1 MSWVVKQ
8 EKILTSDEINLVI
21 ADLKRL
27 AKRSVNSQMNLIIFR
42 LATCCGLR
50 VSELSRL
57 TLDNVRVGSS
67 RPKIFVPETI
77 AKYGKDRTVSIID
90 QGTLDDL
97 IAWKAFRER
106 EGAGANDLL
115 ICTRVRGFGRQID
128 RFTVRERFKTACR
141 ALGAER
147 RSEITI
153 HHGRHSFISHALH
166 QGYSLVQV
174 QNWAGHSSLGTTSIY
189 AHLVSDEAQIG
200 NLFG

>member
-1 MSWVVKQ
+1 MSWTVTE
-8 EKILTSDEINLVI
+8 EKILTADEINLVLF
-21 ADLKRL
+21 DLKRR
-27 AKRSVNSQMNLIIFR
+27 AKVSINSQMNLIIFR

-50 VSELSRL
+50 VSELSQL

-67 RPKIFVPETI
+67 RPKIFVPEAI
-77 AKYGKDRTVSIID
+77 AKYHRARTVPIID

-106 EGAGANDLL
+106 EGAGIKDLF
-115 ICTRVRGFGRQID
+115 ICTRVRGFGKRID

-166 QGYSLVQV
+166 RGYRLVQV

-189 AHLVSDEAQIG
+189 AHLVSDEAPIG
-200 NLFG
+200 NLFQ